1 MPPRNWLLAALA
13 TCSLV
18 LSACDDDPSA
28 APPITAECD
37 AALSTRH
44 LPLIVGA
51 EWVYD
56 TSDRGG
62 PTVRKATK
70 VEAIEDVGD
79 RKQGITAFRIRT
91 EKAAGHVVSWQ
102 QDLCTS
108 IVRHRE
114 QSFDAAGVLETDQFY
129 VPGKL
134 RIDETAPHLALGA
147 QWTTEYTE
155 VEVDPVT
162 GTKTVSKTEGWSVES
177 TAETVTVPAGTFTCL
192 KLRKTTSGAADKR
205 YWFAPGIGK
214 IKEEGEQAEALTSY
228 VIPEQAP

>member
-1 MPPRNWLLAALA
+1 MPPRNWLLAAAVGLGALA
-13 TCSLV
+13 
-18 LSACDDDPSA
+18 ACDDDPGSQ
-28 APPITAECD
+28 PPITAECEG
-37 AALSTRH
+37 ALSTRY

-79 RKQGITAFRIRT
+79 RKQGTTAFRIRT
-91 EKAAGHVVSWQ
+91 EKVAGHVVSWQ

-108 IVRHRE
+108 VVRHRE

-134 RIDETAPHLALGA
+134 RIDETAPRLVLGA
-147 QWTTEYTE
+147 RWTTEFTE
-155 VEVDPVT
+155 VEIDPVT
-162 GTKTVSKTEGWSVES
+162 GTKTVSKQETWNVES
-177 TAETVTVPAGTFTCL
+177 AAETVTVPAGTFTCL
-192 KLRKTTSGAADKR
+192 KLRKTTSGQADKR

-214 IKEEGEQAEALTSY
+214 VKEEGEQVELLTSY
-228 VIPEQAP
+228 TIPEPAP